1 MGARFLLALAGAG
14 ICAGQASSTVSLSN
28 GVQLKISADVGHP
41 IPPAEVNIQMTRASG
56 DSFYRIFRDQNGLAI
71 FAYELAVNV
80 ASGGDALGLVAKPAE
95 AGFAA
100 RFPNADAGKPVPTLS
115 GDRPFGPL
123 HTGETA
129 RIGLFELEG
138 QGIRVIDSVEV
149 VLDSEEHPGRLHLAG
164 LRLKINGEP
173 VPWRSRASAVA
184 GQYAMIYIPDRGA
197 FILSSDPAVG
207 RGFVKAGAIE
217 GSKLQ
222 FTVNN
227 DSYEAE
233 ASAAILRG
241 EAASGELW
249 VYFDPSYQPSGNWT
263 RPREGQKTGAAKDEI
278 FVAASDS
285 LSWWLP

>member
-1 MGARFLLALAGAG
+1 MSGTPLTALLAAALGL
-14 ICAGQASSTVSLSN
+14 GQASSTVSLSN

-41 IPPAEVNIQMTRASG
+41 VPPAVVNIQMVRASG

-71 FAYELAVNV
+71 FAYELGVNV
-80 ASGGDALGLVAKPAE
+80 ASGGDALALVAKPAE
-95 AGFAA
+95 TEFAA

-115 GDRPFGPL
+115 ADRPFGPL

-149 VLDSEEHPGRLHLAG
+149 ALDSDQHPGRLHLAG
-164 LRLKINGEP
+164 LRLKINREP
-173 VPWRSRASAVA
+173 VPARGRASAVA
-184 GQYAMIYIPDRGA
+184 GQYAMIYIPGRGA
-197 FILSSDPAVG
+197 FILTSDGSIG
-207 RGFVKAGAIE
+207 RGFVKAGAID
-217 GSKLQ
+217 GNKLQ

-233 ASAAILRG
+233 TSAPVLRG

-263 RPREGQKTGAAKDEI
+263 KPREHEDTRPAKDDF